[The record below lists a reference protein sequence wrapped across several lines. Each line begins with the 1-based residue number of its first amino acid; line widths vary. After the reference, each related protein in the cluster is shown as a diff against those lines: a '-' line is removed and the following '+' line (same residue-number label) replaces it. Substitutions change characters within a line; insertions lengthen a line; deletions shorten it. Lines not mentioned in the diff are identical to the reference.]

1 VKPFRIVKSVAGA
14 VVEMWVRRRLRGRCW
29 HHDDNT
35 GDSWVRKQL
44 IDMGR
49 RKLIWCTKCWKTEI
63 V

>member
-1 VKPFRIVKSVAGA
+1 MKPIRVAKSIVGA
-14 VVEMWVRRRLRGRCW
+14 VFEMWGQRRKRAHCW

-35 GDSWVRKQL
+35 GESWVKKKL

-49 RKLIWCTKCWKTEI
+49 RKLIWCTQCWKTEI